1 MNFCYYLERIRPLI
15 GLISFFFT
23 WYCNYTLYNLPELS
37 KTYYKYFH
45 YTFLFFFINCLISSF
60 QVYFTQPGFITEKT
74 NETMLILYKISRK
87 IARERS
93 IIYNNEHKN
102 ENNKIN
108 NHSDYEDDSS
118 DNEIEETYKFNKSK
132 YQENLF
138 NQCKENKEELG
149 FNVYLC
155 NKCYSIKVKGV
166 HHCNEC
172 HKCVYNRDHHCGW
185 FNNCIGQF
193 NQKFFLLFILYLFIF
208 SILSLFISFFYF
220 IFIRFTDIFEFG
232 FKFFLQVFFH
242 ICLNVIYIILAYNFI
257 LDQYETIKEKS
268 IVYDY
273 HNNCMIEI
281 RSKYETLCEIFGEE
295 FSINW
300 FLPFTKGGFYPILKR
315 KVKYSI
321 SKND

>member
-1 MNFCYYLERIRPLI
+1 MNFCYFLERIRPLI

-45 YTFLFFFINCLISSF
+45 YTFLIFFINCLISSF

-108 NHSDYEDDSS
+108 NNNDYEDDIS

-193 NQKFFLLFILYLFIF
+193 NQKFFILFNIYLFISSF
-208 SILSLFISFFYF
+208 LSLFIFFYF
-220 IFIRFTDIFEFG
+220 CIYYRFYNIISEEW
-232 FKFFLQVFFH
+232 KFWLIVFAWIVVLSLFYYFL
-242 ICLNVIYIILAYNFI
+242 Y
-257 LDQYETIKEKS
+257 
-268 IVYDY
+268 
-273 HNNCMIEI
+273 
-281 RSKYETLCEIFGEE
+281 R
-295 FSINW
+295 
-300 FLPFTKGGFYPILKR
+300 
-315 KVKYSI
+315 
-321 SKND
+321 